1 MSSSVAKMPSVAD
14 QLLIEEVRLHECLY
28 AVTTKSNKD
37 NQSRDEA
44 WRSIS
49 KTLGK
54 SGKWHFFLLKIWKS
68 WNAQRTPSA
77 SS

>member
-54 SGKWHFFLLKIWKS
+54 SGK
-68 WNAQRTPSA
+68 
-77 SS
+77 

>member
-1 MSSSVAKMPSVAD
+1 MGFKNLLVGLATADKAAWHLSMSSSVAKMPSVAD

-54 SGKWHFFLLKIWKS
+54 SGK
-68 WNAQRTPSA
+68 
-77 SS
+77 